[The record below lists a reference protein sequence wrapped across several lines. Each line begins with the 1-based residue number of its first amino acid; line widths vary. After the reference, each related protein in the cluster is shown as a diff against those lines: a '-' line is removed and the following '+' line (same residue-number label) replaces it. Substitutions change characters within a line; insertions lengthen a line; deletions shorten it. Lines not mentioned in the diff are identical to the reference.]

1 MSPGTPPSTARRSS
15 ADHSVVCGRHGP
27 VRYGWSSS
35 SGNVDRNLPMT
46 STSIS
51 GTHHE
56 TDGRCSASTDVQR
69 AEGARVLDLV
79 VARRVAHLPGGI
91 DEHPD
96 TGCADRM
103 ATADQP
109 TAGVDRQPPAVVDCL
124 PRLAGRREP

>member
-1 MSPGTPPSTARRSS
+1 MSPGTSPPTGRSS
-15 ADHSVVCGRHGP
+15 PAANFVLCAHHGP

-103 ATADQP
+103 ATAD
-109 TAGVDRQPPAVVDCL
+109 
-124 PRLAGRREP
+124 